1 MDSEQG
7 TLKWAPTYGLESSN
21 CLGSVVALIPSIL
34 RHLRQKCV
42 VLNPY
47 LMDDGAEGG
56 NERQLETVAANV
68 TRRRRL

>member
-1 MDSEQG
+1 MGSEQG
-7 TLKWAPTYGLESSN
+7 VLKWAPTFGLESSN
-21 CLGSVVALIPSIL
+21 WSSSVVALIPAIL

-47 LMDDGAEGG
+47 LMDDRAEGG

-68 TRRRRL
+68 RRL